1 MFQQIIKSSD
11 LSNPDYYRYKNQF
24 MQMGMMEGAAGLHA
38 HLHMRMKEKHGRTA
52 YGPPPKSGV
61 DAFQNI
67 FRNIGRA

>member
-1 MFQQIIKSSD
+1 
-11 LSNPDYYRYKNQF
+11 